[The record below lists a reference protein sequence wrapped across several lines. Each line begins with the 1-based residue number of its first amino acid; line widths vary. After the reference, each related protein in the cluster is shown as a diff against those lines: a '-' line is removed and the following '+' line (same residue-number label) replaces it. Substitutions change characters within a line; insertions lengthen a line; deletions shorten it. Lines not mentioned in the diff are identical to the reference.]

1 MDGVKA
7 AEKLTKLKKLSVIP
21 DIPIFACTAFD
32 DERDKQ
38 ICFGAGMAE
47 YITKPIS
54 YSKI

>member
-7 AEKLTKLKKLSVIP
+7 AEKLSKMKARKLIP

-32 DERDKQ
+32 DEHDKE
-38 ICFGAGMAE
+38 ICFNAGMVE
-47 YITKPIS
+47 YITKPIN